1 MTLPPHHEEVLM
13 TWLKRAAV
21 TVSTIAVVV
30 AFAAVAGADQWNDRT
45 TLKFDA
51 PMMIPGATLPPG
63 TYTFKLMDSG
73 ANRHMVHIYNE
84 DGSKLIASTQA
95 VPTKRMEPR
104 GDVVLKLNPTEAG
117 APAAIKAWFYPGS
130 LYGHEFVY
138 PDRQARE
145 IAQRTKTLVLSGDAE
160 EGMGKGTLHNYD
172 ADGRKTARQDDEQ
185 LNAEWRKW
193 SDEGR
198 RQKAAKVAAP
208 GTPDTRESTAPA
220 MRHDPAGMTVSIG
233 DLEEKASQY
242 IGKTINVTAEVE
254 DVFGPRLFKIDEPN
268 WGDLDGEIL
277 VYLPSDLAA
286 LVREN
291 DRVTVTGTMKMFVQ
305 ADLDKEL
312 GWLEPD
318 PDVEVEFAKRPV
330 LVASR
335 IVGGDSN
342 VALAIRA
349 SAPSAAASGAVG
361 TSGAAGSSSGAV
373 TDAAAIARGDD
384 ELVGRQVDLDGVKVT
399 RAAKQHGFWIEAG
412 GRNVFVLPAQ
422 HAQRAAASAGAT
434 VSIDGVVL
442 SMPRSLRDKVRADKS
457 GNDAIYVYATALK

>member
-1 MTLPPHHEEVLM
+1 M
-13 TWLKRAAV
+13 TWLKRTVVAA
-21 TVSTIAVVV
+21 STLAMVV

-45 TLKFDA
+45 TLTFDA

-73 ANRHMVHIYNE
+73 ANRHMVQIFNE
-84 DGSKLIASTQA
+84 DETKLIASTQA
-95 VPTKRMEPR
+95 VPTKRLEPR

-130 LYGHEFVY
+130 VYGHEFVY

-145 IAQRTKTLVLSGDAE
+145 IAQRTKTLVLSGDADE
-160 EGMGKGTLHNYD
+160 SSENKGTGTLHNYD
-172 ADGRKTARQDDEQ
+172 ADGRKTARQDDER
-185 LNAEWRKW
+185 LNAEFKKW

-198 RQKAAKVAAP
+198 RQAAAKVAAP

-233 DLEEKASQY
+233 DLEENPSQY

-268 WGDLDGEIL
+268 WGDLDGEVL

-291 DRVTVTGTMKMFVQ
+291 DRVTVTGTMKMFLK
-305 ADLDKEL
+305 ADVEQEL

-318 PDVEVEFAKRPV
+318 PDVEIEFAKRPM

-349 SAPSAAASGAVG
+349 GAPAAGASGAVG
-361 TSGAAGSSSGAV
+361 TSGAAAASSGAL
-373 TDAAAIARGDD
+373 TDAAAIARGDS
-384 ELVGRQVDLDGVKVT
+384 ELVGRQVDLEGVKVA
-399 RAAKQHGFWIEAG
+399 RVARNHGFWIEAG
-412 GRNVFVLPAQ
+412 GQSVFVLPAQ
-422 HAQRAAASAGAT
+422 HAQGTTAAAGQS
-434 VSIDGVVL
+434 VSVDGVVL
-442 SMPRSLRDKVRADKS
+442 SMPRSLSDKVGDT
-457 GNDAIYVYATALK
+457 GNDEVYIYATALQ